1 MGLLPTTVH
10 RPPSTERFMIL
21 PIYAYGHPVLK
32 RVAEDIT
39 PDYPE
44 LKKLIEDMWE
54 TMYLADGVGIAAPQ
68 VGHGIRLFV
77 IDTHPKE
84 DDEEEEKEEKEPLKY
99 VPMKK
104 VFINAQKV
112 EETGKEWT
120 FEEGCLSI
128 PDIRGD
134 VDRQEVIRLRYLDEN
149 FVEHEETF
157 DSLNARVVQ
166 HEYDHIEGVL
176 FTERLKPLKKQLIR
190 RKLEKIKIGDC
201 KADYKLKFAMKR

>member
-1 MGLLPTTVH
+1 
-10 RPPSTERFMIL
+10 MIL
-21 PIYAYGHPVLK
+21 SIYAYGQPVLK
-32 RVAEDIT
+32 RVADEIT

-44 LKKLIEDMWE
+44 LEKLIEDMWE
-54 TMYLADGVGIAAPQ
+54 TMYLAEGVGIAAPQ

-77 IDTHPKE
+77 VDTHPRE
-84 DDEEEEKEEKEPLKY
+84 DDEKEETAEKEPIKY
-99 VPMKK
+99 EPMKK
-104 VFINAQKV
+104 VFINAHKI
-112 EETGKEWT
+112 EERGKEWA

-134 VDRQEVIRLRYLDEN
+134 VDRQEVIRLRYLDEH

-190 RKLEKIKIGDC
+190 RKLEKIRNGDC
-201 KADYKLKFAMKR
+201 KADYKLKFAKPR

>member
-1 MGLLPTTVH
+1 
-10 RPPSTERFMIL
+10 MIL
-21 PIYAYGHPVLK
+21 PIYAYGQPVLK
-32 RVAEDIT
+32 RVADDIT

-84 DDEEEEKEEKEPLKY
+84 DDEKEGKEDGEEKEPLKY
-99 VPMKK
+99 DPIKK
-104 VFINAQKV
+104 VFINAQKI
-112 EETGKEWT
+112 EETGKEWA

-134 VDRQEVIRLRYLDEN
+134 VDRPAFIRLRYLDEH
-149 FVEHEETF
+149 FVEHEEVF
-157 DSLNARVVQ
+157 DSLNARVIQ
-166 HEYDHIEGVL
+166 HEYDHLEGVL
-176 FTERLKPLKKQLIR
+176 FTEKLKPLKRQLIK
-190 RKLEKIKIGDC
+190 RKLEKIRNGEC
-201 KADYKLKFAMKR
+201 KADYKLKFAVKR